1 MDVDA
6 GLISMRLMLSA
17 RARGYDTVPMG
28 GYNKVQFVEEFNIP
42 AHYRGVMLIAIGKAT
57 AQVGQR

>member
-1 MDVDA
+1 
-6 GLISMRLMLSA
+6 MLSA

-42 AHYRGVMLIAIGKAT
+42 AHYRA
-57 AQVGQR
+57 